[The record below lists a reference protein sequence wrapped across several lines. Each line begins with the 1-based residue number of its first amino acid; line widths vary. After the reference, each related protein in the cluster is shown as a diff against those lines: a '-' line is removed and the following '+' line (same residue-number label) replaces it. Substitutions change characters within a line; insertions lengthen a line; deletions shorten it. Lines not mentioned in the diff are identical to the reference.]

1 MALSNAVL
9 KAKQARLRKVRTF
22 MQQELRQI
30 NVQIKNNAAQIAHN
44 SRVGKKNLKAKDK
57 RKSAQSGRNELGD
70 TDSEEEA
77 ELAEFRTVAKKSK
90 AAVASPAGAGTSSA
104 SAAAAVLADDGS
116 GVMGADELNDLFE
129 QDMEGS
135 FAEIMEGSFDDGTQ
149 IEGALGEEGTP
160 TAAEKKGKGSR
171 GGRGAAKGAA
181 KTNRNVKKNNK

>member
-30 NVQIKNNAAQIAHN
+30 NAQIKNNAAQIAHN

-77 ELAEFRTVAKKSK
+77 ELAEFRAVAKKSK
-90 AAVASPAGAGTSSA
+90 AAVASPAGAGASSSA
-104 SAAAAVLADDGS
+104 NAAAVLADDGS
-116 GVMGADELNDLFE
+116 AVMEVDELKDLFDE
-129 QDMEGS
+129 DMEASFGEAS
-135 FAEIMEGSFDDGTQ
+135 FAEASFVEGT
-149 IEGALGEEGTP
+149 LGEEGAP
-160 TAAEKKGKGSR
+160 TSAEKKGKGSR

-181 KTNRNVKKNNK
+181 KTNRNVKKSNK